1 MLYTKHVLSVLSEF
15 VFVLPRR
22 NTHVDDAADFD
33 ATNISIGNTTNTG
46 LTDFSTIRR
55 LTEDWIAKHRPPH
68 ALPELYRPYASYIV
82 GLTSLLATD
91 ETSVE
96 SLRNRELL
104 NTETC
109 IRMSVSFVHL
119 NHTQAYYGICT
130 AALLFVASMI
140 QREIERVTYEQ
151 RFFLT
156 TALLRFGLIE
166 ALATACNPSICSSTV
181 IQNMALQIFEAL
193 IRISPHVRTYVLSR
207 PCMQNFDD
215 DDDDEK

>member
-1 MLYTKHVLSVLSEF
+1 MLYSKHVLSVLSEF

-22 NTHVDDAADFD
+22 DIHMDDAADFD
-33 ATNISIGNTTNTG
+33 ATNISIGNATNTG

-55 LTEDWIAKHRPPH
+55 VTEDWIAKHRPSH
-68 ALPELYRPYASYIV
+68 ALPELYRPYASYLV
-82 GLTSLLATD
+82 GLASLLTMD
-91 ETSVE
+91 ENPVE
-96 SLRNRELL
+96 GLRNRELF
-104 NTETC
+104 NTEAC

-119 NHTQAYYGICT
+119 NYTKAYYGICT

-181 IQNMALQIFEAL
+181 IQNMALQIFETL
-193 IRISPHVRTYVLSR
+193 IRISPHVRTFVLSR
-207 PCMQNFDD
+207 PCMQNV
-215 DDDDEK
+215 DDDEDEK